1 MGLIPNDIITAVID
15 RSDIV
20 ETIGQYM
27 VLKKAGRNFKGL
39 CPFHHEKTPSFVV
52 NPDKQIFHCFGCGTG
67 GNVVGFVMRQER
79 LEFPEAVRFL
89 AAKVGVT
96 VPETAAD
103 AQSPSKKVRDDI
115 YKANELA
122 LQFFHQA
129 LLTGRD
135 PGTQAVRDYLKN
147 RGINLDAAKQFQLGF
162 APGDWDG
169 LLKYL
174 TSKGLGLDVMQQ
186 AGLIVARENKSGF
199 YDRFR
204 NRVMFPIFDIQSR
217 PVAFGGRALPRQ
229 AGMSGDDGAKYINSP
244 ETPVYTKGRHLFGLH
259 LTKAAAGKLDRL
271 IVVEGYMD
279 MVTPFTHGVQNI
291 AASLGTAL
299 TVEQIR
305 LIRRYTPNVTMLF
318 DTDPAGQSAII
329 RSLDLLIDEEMNTQ
343 VVKLKADEDP
353 DSFIRSFGIEAFYE
367 RLGQAQSLFDYK
379 LDWLKAH
386 HDADTVEGRSEICQE
401 MLGTIGRHK
410 NEVVKFEL
418 TKELAQ
424 RFAIPQQVLLD
435 QAKKLPR
442 PYSSPAP
449 VFAPVPA
456 VSRVNKTEEM
466 LLALFLSDPSWVA
479 QARDVLSPGD
489 FSVAARDIVEAMWH
503 LSLEASEWSGNDL
516 LSLIHDVSSQ
526 ALVARLLSQDEKKLG
541 DPKKAFK
548 DCVAK
553 IQKSHTDKHRDQL
566 RQAIAMAE
574 AQKNTSLIH
583 QLRGEFNALIKK

>member
-1 MGLIPNDIITAVID
+1 
-15 RSDIV
+15 
-20 ETIGQYM
+20 
-27 VLKKAGRNFKGL
+27 
-39 CPFHHEKTPSFVV
+39 
-52 NPDKQIFHCFGCGTG
+52 
-67 GNVVGFVMRQER
+67 
-79 LEFPEAVRFL
+79 
-89 AAKVGVT
+89 
-96 VPETAAD
+96 
-103 AQSPSKKVRDDI
+103 
-115 YKANELA
+115 
-122 LQFFHQA
+122 
-129 LLTGRD
+129 
-135 PGTQAVRDYLKN
+135 
-147 RGINLDAAKQFQLGF
+147 
-162 APGDWDG
+162 
-169 LLKYL
+169 
-174 TSKGLGLDVMQQ
+174 MQQ
-186 AGLIVARENKSGF
+186 AGLIIARENKSGF

-217 PVAFGGRALPRQ
+217 PVAFGGRA
-229 AGMSGDDGAKYINSP
+229 MSGDDGAKYINSP

-259 LTKAAAGKLDRL
+259 LTKAAAGTMDRL

-343 VVKLKADEDP
+343 VVKLKNDEDP
-353 DSFIRSFGIEAFYE
+353 DSFIRSFGVEAFHE
-367 RLGQAQSLFDYK
+367 RLGRAQSLFDYK
-379 LDWLKAH
+379 LDWLKAR
-386 HDADTVEGRSEICQE
+386 HDVNTVEGRSKICQE
-401 MLGTIGRHK
+401 MLATIGRHK
-410 NEVVKFEL
+410 NEVVKFDL

-442 PYSSPAP
+442 PYSAPAP
-449 VFAPVPA
+449 VAVSVPA
-456 VSRVNKTEEM
+456 VSSVNKTEEM

-479 QARDVLSPGD
+479 QARGFLSPGD
-489 FSVAARDIVEAMWH
+489 FSVAARDIVEAMWR

-516 LSLIHDVSSQ
+516 LSLIHDAPSQ

-553 IQKSHTDKHRDQL
+553 IQKFHTDKHRDQL

-583 QLRGEFNALIKK
+583 QLRGEFNALIKR